1 MRFKVGR
8 TSNKESLVLEKTFLK
23 KFFTKRLQYLGSKQS
38 RWFSIWCLG
47 FESLFI
53 AEFENSYTWASGF
66 VFNFHPVDP
75 GLNPEHLW
83 SFITYLKQPFDIGLW
98 KSRESEINERGRGW
112 PKVFLMGHFFVDFC
126 SFQTIYRI
134 KISWLQR
141 ESNSYCRSRRL
152 IRWPLDQCNSPKF
165 TRMDGI
171 SGYGWILVIDGMWVR
186 LLRA

>member
-1 MRFKVGR
+1 MILNLMSRVRIFVHCRIWKQLYV
-8 TSNKESLVLEKTFLK
+8 SQWIC
-23 KFFTKRLQYLGSKQS
+23 LQLPSCGP
-38 RWFSIWCLG
+38 G
-47 FESLFI
+47 FESR
-53 AEFENSYTWASGF
+53 TPV
-66 VFNFHPVDP
+66 VFHNLLETTIWHWIV
-75 GLNPEHLW
+75 EV
-83 SFITYLKQPFDIGLW
+83 KRIGNKRKRPSLAQ
-98 KSRESEINERGRGW
+98 SIFN
-112 PKVFLMGHFFVDFC
+112 GHFFVDFC